1 MFEHELKAA
10 VAQMA
15 GGEFS
20 PPLRGGEF
28 CGESPRLRAY
38 QRIHQLIGRMH

>member
-15 GGEFS
+15 GGEFT
-20 PPLRGGEF
+20 PPLRGGVAAR
-28 CGESPRLRAY
+28 SKNIAKHP
-38 QRIHQLIGRMH
+38 